1 MITIWPVGQNSG
13 DGWMQVM
20 ELSLAFILSAII
32 GLEREY
38 RQKSAG
44 FRTYTLV
51 GVAAALFM
59 IVSKYGFTD
68 VLLAGR
74 VVLDPS
80 RVAAQIVS
88 GLGFIGGGVI
98 FMRRDT
104 VRGLT
109 TAASVWLTAALG
121 MAAGAGMIVIAIFTT
136 ICYLVVMLL
145 THKFVS
151 RIMRKRVQD
160 GVIVVRGDDE
170 ANLSGRIQGVI
181 QRGGYEV
188 LHVRQDRNN
197 NKNYLA
203 LSFLLRGRSD
213 YAVLINHLMQV
224 NGVRTAWSE
233 EPSKRWV

>member
-1 MITIWPVGQNSG
+1 MFSTWPIGHTAG
-13 DGWMQVM
+13 DGWTQVI
-20 ELSLAFILSAII
+20 ELVLAFVLSAIV

-68 VLLAGR
+68 VLDAGR

-121 MAAGAGMIVIAIFTT
+121 MAAGAGMVIVAIFTT
-136 ICYLVVMLL
+136 FCYLGVMLL
-145 THKFVS
+145 THKFLD
-151 RIMRKRVQD
+151 RIMRNRLTD
-160 GVIVVRGDDE
+160 GVVVVRCDDDKGMD
-170 ANLSGRIQGVI
+170 ARIQACI
-181 QRGGYEV
+181 QKEGYTV
-188 LHVRQDRNN
+188 LHVRQDRNTQ
-197 NKNYLA
+197 KGYLA
-203 LSFLLRGRSD
+203 LSFLLRGSND
-213 YAVLINHLMQV
+213 YAGLIASLMHQ

-233 EPSKRWV
+233 DPSKRWA